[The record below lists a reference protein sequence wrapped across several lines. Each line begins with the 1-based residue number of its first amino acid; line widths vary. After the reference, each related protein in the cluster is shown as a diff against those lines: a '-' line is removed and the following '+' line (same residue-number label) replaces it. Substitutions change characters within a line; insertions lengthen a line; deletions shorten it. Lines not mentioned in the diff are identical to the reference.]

1 MSGYQKSRDHEIT
14 VLLQAVR
21 AGDAR
26 ATGELLAVT
35 YQEVRRMAELTLK
48 GERPDHT
55 LQPTALAHE
64 AMQYFL
70 NSDAVAR
77 LKDRHHYFATI
88 RLAMKH
94 VLIDHERHR
103 QSLKAGGEFERQ
115 PMRSSILGIESAKL
129 LSPVELLELLEK
141 LSDKMPRAS
150 EVVMLHV
157 LEGLPQAEVADRL
170 EISLS
175 TVESDFRMA
184 RGWLRR
190 ELDMEAS

>member
-1 MSGYQKSRDHEIT
+1 MSGSQENRNNEIT
-14 VLLQAVR
+14 VLLQAVQ
-21 AGDAR
+21 AGDMR
-26 ATGELLAVT
+26 AAGELLAVT
-35 YQEVRRMAELTLK
+35 YQEVRRMAELALK

-70 NSDAVAR
+70 KSDAIAR
-77 LKDRHHYFATI
+77 LKDRQHYFATI

-103 QSLKAGGEFERQ
+103 QSLKAGGDFERQ
-115 PMRSSILGIESAKL
+115 PMRSSILGIKTARL

-141 LSDKMPRAS
+141 LAVKMPRAS
-150 EVVMLHV
+150 EIVMMHV
-157 LEGLPQAEVADRL
+157 LEGIPQSEVAERL
-170 EISLS
+170 NISLS

-190 ELDMEAS
+190 ELEEET